1 MSRTLIET
9 RRELDRA
16 QWAGPISMIF
26 GYATNGSGTFLT
38 EEISFSTAFEGT
50 PFFSY
55 GVELV
60 EGQELTSGDF
70 PFVTVGVAEWVVKE
84 TTEEDFVEK
93 KIKPFYLGAKLWISV
108 SSSKSYEL
116 TYSMVFEGVVMKNP
130 QFYGGG
136 QDG

>member
-1 MSRTLIET
+1 
-9 RRELDRA
+9 
-16 QWAGPISMIF
+16 MIF
-26 GYATNGSGTFLT
+26 GYSTKGSGTFLT
-38 EEISFSTAFEGT
+38 EEVSFSTAFEGT

-60 EGQELTSGDF
+60 EGQELVSGDY
-70 PFVTVGVAEWVVKE
+70 PFVTVGVAEWVIKE
-84 TTEEDFVEK
+84 TTEEDFIEK